1 MINFY
6 HVFQML
12 INMMDEEIRVIK
24 KGDKNLN
31 KKNEEEKESV
41 IMIRKK
47 G

>member
-1 MINFY
+1 
-6 HVFQML
+6 
-12 INMMDEEIRVIK
+12 MMDEEIRVIK
-24 KGDKNLN
+24 KGNKNLN